1 MPVGH
6 YLVEE
11 ALDAGLRVI
20 ATARSLESIRDL
32 EKRGATILELDLTAD
47 EAIIN
52 DFAQKAIAVQYVLVV
67 QLVVALLKL
76 TCVTV
81 ARLTY
86 SSIMQ
91 AKEA

>member
-1 MPVGH
+1 MPIGH

-32 EKRGATILELDLTAD
+32 EKRGATVFELDLTAD
-47 EAIIN
+47 EGTIN
-52 DFAQKAIAVQYVLVV
+52 DFAQKAIAVQYVLFV
-67 QLVVALLKL
+67 QLVVAWLKPAWL
-76 TCVTV
+76 TA
-81 ARLTY
+81 ARSTY

-91 AKEA
+91 VKEA